1 MSGKMKER
9 KPGGSVERWTAGAG
23 TPPPVAVGL
32 QMPQRVNGSSQQP
45 KKPDRFTL
53 STRAALPLHANA
65 VSETPVLFN
74 TNRRI
79 HFVGIGGVGM
89 SGIAEVLLNLGYQIS
104 GSDLTESETTLRL
117 KRHGAHIV
125 YGHQPQH
132 VRADTDVVVISSAV
146 KYANPEVARARALS
160 IPVIPRAEMLAELMR
175 LKYGIAVAGTH
186 GKTTT
191 TSLIATVLAHAHFDP
206 TVVIGGRLNVL
217 GSNARLGQGR
227 FLVAEADES
236 DGTFLLLSP
245 TIGVV
250 TNIDPEHLDYY
261 GHMDRVQAA
270 YLDFINRLPFYGR
283 AVLCL
288 DSVRVRALLP
298 QVRKRFVTYGL
309 SPEADVQARH
319 LTVSGLTTRCE
330 VWRGPKRLGAIQ
342 LNLPGRHAALNA
354 LAAVAVALE
363 LEISFSQVQEAL
375 HSFTGIQRRF
385 EIKGEEAEV
394 LVVDD
399 YAHHPEEVRAT
410 LRAAREGFGRRLVA
424 LFQPHRYSRTVHL
437 FDEFL
442 SAFDDADVLVLT
454 EIYPA
459 GEEPQA
465 DISGEKLYQAI
476 KRRGHAEVYFV
487 PPRAELAQMVQTIVR
502 AGDLVLT
509 LGAGDIVQTGPELLA
524 QLRSGGV
531 NAH

>member
-1 MSGKMKER
+1 MSKKINGQELR
-9 KPGGSVERWTAGAG
+9 GPRDRGAAGVDA
-23 TPPPVAVGL
+23 PPPAAVGL
-32 QMPQRVNGSSQQP
+32 QMPLGASMP
-45 KKPDRFTL
+45 I
-53 STRAALPLHANA
+53 HAHP
-65 VSETPVLFN
+65 VSETPVLFDA
-74 TNRRI
+74 NRRI

-117 KRHGAHIV
+117 QRNGAHIV
-125 YGHQPQH
+125 YGHQPGH
-132 VRADTDVVVISSAV
+132 VHAETDVVVVSSAV
-146 KYANPEVARARALS
+146 KYANPEVVRARALN

-191 TSLIATVLAHAHFDP
+191 TSLIATALAQAHFDP
-206 TVVIGGRLNVL
+206 TMVIGGRLNVL

-245 TIGVV
+245 TIVVV
-250 TNIDPEHLDYY
+250 TNINPEHLDYY

-270 YLDFINRLPFYGR
+270 YLDFINRIPFYGR

-288 DSVRVRALLP
+288 DSVHVRALLP

-309 SPEADVQARH
+309 SPEADIQAKR

-330 VWRGPKRLGAIQ
+330 VWRGTERLGDLE
-342 LNLPGRHAALNA
+342 LNLPGHHYALNA
-354 LAAVAVALE
+354 LAVVAVALE
-363 LEISFSQVQEAL
+363 LGIAFSQVQAAL
-375 HSFTGIQRRF
+375 RGFTGIQRRF
-385 EIKGEEAEV
+385 EIKGEAAEV

-399 YAHHPEEVRAT
+399 YAHHPEELRAT

-424 LFQPHRYSRTVHL
+424 LFQPHRYSRTAHL
-437 FDEFL
+437 FDAFL

-465 DISGEKLYQAI
+465 DISGKKLYEAI
-476 KRRGHAEVYFV
+476 KRRGHAEVHFV
-487 PPRAELAQMVQTIVR
+487 PHRTELAQAVQAITQ

-509 LGAGDIVQTGPELLA
+509 LGAGDIARTGPELLA
-524 QLRSGGV
+524 QLQNGGV
-531 NAH
+531 HAG